1 MRIAVTFFI
10 CFLTCLLAAQNDP
23 QFYFNKGSDQAINRE
38 FKAAIESFDEAI
50 RLDPNLYYVYASRAA
65 AKAELGNYKGALADY
80 NAYQKIVAE
89 LNLLG
94 DAEILAKK
102 TKVEQMLQ
110 TVMEKEPTDGEPGA
124 KTDAN
129 LNQARNLYKL
139 NEAIEANKESQVMYY
154 RGKIKFESA
163 EFAAAVQDLSQS
175 IALDSGYLDAWV
187 ARGYARLKLLDLLGA
202 FSDFNRALLM
212 DPLDYKA
219 LVGRGEV
226 KDKQRNYIS
235 AADDFTA
242 AIAVLPSSHVAY
254 FDRGLAWFHQKN
266 FDKAQED
273 FSTVIKLYPGHQRA
287 FFNRG
292 LTRFNLR
299 QRSEACFDFKAAAD
313 LGHAQGQEYYN
324 RFCK

>member
-1 MRIAVTFFI
+1 VRITVFLLVTFIFN
-10 CFLTCLLAAQNDP
+10 LVSAQNDP
-23 QFYFNKGSDQAINRE
+23 QFFFNKGTDLALNRD

-50 RLDPNLYYVYASRAA
+50 RLDPNLYYVYASRGA
-65 AKAELGNYKGALADY
+65 AKAEMGNYKAALADY

-94 DAEILAKK
+94 DSEILNKK
-102 TKVEQMLQ
+102 AQVEKMLEAVVQ
-110 TVMEKEPTDGEPGA
+110 KEPGDGDP
-124 KTDAN
+124 KTEVDIN
-129 LNQARNLYKL
+129 KARNLYKL
-139 NEAIEANKESQVMYY
+139 NEAIESNEESRIVFY
-154 RGKIKFESA
+154 RGKIKYESA
-163 EFAAAVQDLSQS
+163 EYAAAVQDLTQA
-175 IALDSGYLDAWV
+175 ITLDSGFLDAWIT
-187 ARGYARLKLLDLLGA
+187 RGYARLKLLDLLGA
-202 FSDFNRALLM
+202 FADFDRALMM

-242 AIAVLPSSHVAY
+242 AIAILPSSHVAY
-254 FDRGLAWFHQKN
+254 FDRGLAWFHQKA
-266 FDKAQED
+266 FDKAQDD
-273 FSTVIKLYPGHQRA
+273 FSTVIKLFPTHQRA
-287 FFNRG
+287 YFNRG

-313 LGHAQGQEYYN
+313 LGHAQAQEYYN

>member
-1 MRIAVTFFI
+1 MRITI
-10 CFLTCLLAAQNDP
+10 FLLFSFLSGQLIAQNDP
-23 QFYFNKGSDQAINRE
+23 QFFFNKGTDLALNRD
-38 FKAAIESFDEAI
+38 FKGAVESFDEAI

-65 AKAELGNYKGALADY
+65 AKTEMGNLKAALADY

-94 DAEILAKK
+94 DPEILSKK
-102 TKVEQMLQ
+102 AKVEQMIQ
-110 TVMEKEPTDGEPGA
+110 TVNDKEPGDGDPGA
-124 KTDAN
+124 KTDPN
-129 LNQARNLYKL
+129 VNQARNLYKL
-139 NEAIEANKESQVMYY
+139 NEAIESNEESKVLFY
-154 RGKIKFESA
+154 RGKIKYESA
-163 EFAAAVQDLSQS
+163 EFAAAVQDLTQA
-175 IALDSGYLDAWV
+175 IILDSGFLDAWV
-187 ARGYARLKLLDLLGA
+187 IRGYAKLKLLDLLGA
-202 FSDFNRALLM
+202 FADFDRALLM

-242 AIAVLPSSHVAY
+242 AIAILPSSHVAY

-266 FDKAQED
+266 FDKAQDD
-273 FSTVIKLYPGHQRA
+273 FSTVIKLYPTHQRA

-313 LGHAQGQEYYN
+313 LGHAQAQEYYN

>member
-1 MRIAVTFFI
+1 MRITIFLSFYFFSSLI
-10 CFLTCLLAAQNDP
+10 IGQNDP
-23 QFYFNKGSDQAINRE
+23 QFFYNKGTDLALNRD
-38 FKAAIESFDEAI
+38 FKGAIESFDEAI
-50 RLDPNLYYVYASRAA
+50 RLDPNLYYIYASRAA
-65 AKAELGNYKGALADY
+65 AKAEMGNLKAALADY
-80 NAYQKIVAE
+80 NAYQKIVGE

-94 DAEILAKK
+94 DADILSKK
-102 TKVEQMLQ
+102 AKVEQMLQ
-110 TVMEKEPTDGEPGA
+110 TVMDKEPVDGEP

-129 LNQARNLYKL
+129 TTQARNLYKL
-139 NEAIEANKESQVMYY
+139 NEAVESNEESKVLFY
-154 RGKIKFESA
+154 RGKIKYESA
-163 EFAAAVQDLSQS
+163 EFAAAVQDLTQA
-175 IALDSGYLDAWV
+175 ITLDSGFLDAWV
-187 ARGYARLKLLDLLGA
+187 TRGYARLKLLDLLGA
-202 FSDFNRALLM
+202 FADFDRALLM

-266 FDKAQED
+266 FDKAQDD
-273 FSTVIKLYPGHQRA
+273 FTTVIKLYPTHQRA

-299 QRSEACFDFKAAAD
+299 QRSESCFDFKAAAD
-313 LGHAQGQEYYN
+313 LGHAQAQEYYN

>member
-1 MRIAVTFFI
+1 MRISVFLLVTFVFN
-10 CFLTCLLAAQNDP
+10 LVSAQNDP
-23 QFYFNKGSDQAINRE
+23 QFYFNKGTDLALNRD

-50 RLDPNLYYVYASRAA
+50 RLDPNLYYIYASRAA
-65 AKAELGNYKGALADY
+65 AKADMGNFKAALADY

-94 DAEILAKK
+94 DADILSKK
-102 TKVEQMLQ
+102 AQVEQMLQ
-110 TVMEKEPTDGEPGA
+110 TVMEKETIVGEPGS
-124 KTDAN
+124 KTDVN
-129 LNQARNLYKL
+129 VNQARNLYKL
-139 NEAIEANKESQVMYY
+139 NEAIETNEESRVVFY
-154 RGKIKFESA
+154 RGKIKYESA
-163 EFAAAVQDLSQS
+163 EYAAAVQDLTQA
-175 IALDSGYLDAWV
+175 ITLDSGFLDAWV
-187 ARGYARLKLLDLLGA
+187 TRGYARLKLLDLLGA
-202 FSDFNRALLM
+202 FADFDRGLLM

-242 AIAVLPSSHVAY
+242 AIAILPSSHVAY

-266 FDKAQED
+266 FDKAQDD
-273 FSTVIKLYPGHQRA
+273 FSTVIKLFPTHQRA

-313 LGHAQGQEYYN
+313 LGHAQAQEYYN